1 MRYSLIGRQSKQHY
15 KKDFS
20 RKNKLV
26 HLQEQQKKL
35 EDTYYHSQTLQT
47 RQEEKQKLEQ
57 KHAELIQQES
67 EINEIKQWIT
77 HYEFA
82 ERLVDTLTQKSR
94 IPERTSR
101 TD

>member
-1 MRYSLIGRQSKQHY
+1 MDTGTVPETLSFDALFTYWQAEQTTLQERLLQE
-15 KKDFS
+15 
-20 RKNKLV
+20 KNKLV

-77 HYEFA
+77 HYEFDDWSI
-82 ERLVDTLTQKSR
+82 R
-94 IPERTSR
+94 
-101 TD
+101 